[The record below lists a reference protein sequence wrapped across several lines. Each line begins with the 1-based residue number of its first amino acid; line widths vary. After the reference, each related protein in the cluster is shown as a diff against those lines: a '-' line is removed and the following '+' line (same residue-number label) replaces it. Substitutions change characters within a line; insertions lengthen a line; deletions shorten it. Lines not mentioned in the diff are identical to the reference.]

1 MIKNKRAQ
9 GMSTSTIILLILGL
23 IILVVLVLGFTVGW
37 NRLLPFIQTSNNL
50 DTVKA
55 SCTIACSTNSQY
67 DYCSALREVKDGV
80 NDKFEDTCY
89 SLATNQSYS
98 ARLYGIANC
107 PAIDCSVPGN

>member
-1 MIKNKRAQ
+1 MIRNKKAQ

-37 NRLLPFIQTSNNL
+37 KRLLPFVQTSNNL

-67 DYCSALREVKDGV
+67 DYCAALREVKDGV
-80 NDKFEDTCY
+80 NDNFEDTCY
-89 SLATNQSYS
+89 NLATNQSYS
-98 ARLYGIANC
+98 ARLYGITNC